1 MYLYII
7 LSKLKSELISKVQ
20 KNVCTKDDSWLLQ
33 SGSEKQKV
41 CADVLISQT
50 DEEISKMSK
59 DRFKT
64 IVNQAVDRKANEYL
78 NNIDWHI
85 QSQNN

>member
-1 MYLYII
+1 MYLYTI
-7 LSKLKSELISKVQ
+7 LSKPKSEIISKFYEVQ
-20 KNVCTKDDSWLLQ
+20 KNVFTKDDCYNLV
-33 SGSEKQKV
+33 QKTKKN
-41 CADVLISQT
+41 VLISQT